1 MNSGA
6 GYINYLLNNR
16 FFITCNNY
24 YIIIIYSL
32 SVDSKTLI
40 PMRFKFH
47 PPKLSQISVPNSNPS
62 LQDDRLD
69 LLPDSGHL
77 LEFSPTYSGKSCLKH
92 QQKECNRRGFDGG
105 NVVWRW
111 CDVQKLSDLP
121 RQGSHRPT
129 LPSAGHD
136 SSEKNKLPLEEL
148 NPLGKSVSDANY
160 MVRISKDRR

>member
-1 MNSGA
+1 M
-6 GYINYLLNNR
+6 
-16 FFITCNNY
+16 
-24 YIIIIYSL
+24 